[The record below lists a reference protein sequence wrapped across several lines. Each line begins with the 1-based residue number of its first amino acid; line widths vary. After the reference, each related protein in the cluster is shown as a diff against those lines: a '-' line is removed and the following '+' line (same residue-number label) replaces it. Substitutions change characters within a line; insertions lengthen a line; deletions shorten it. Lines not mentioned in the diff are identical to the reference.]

1 MKLECLFFS
10 VPLKHAWVLAD
21 IFWVMCEFLMLT
33 HISFQ
38 QQHVEFVSVFYY
50 ISGSTSAKPAF

>member
-1 MKLECLFFS
+1 
-10 VPLKHAWVLAD
+10 
-21 IFWVMCEFLMLT
+21 MCEFLMLT

>member
-1 MKLECLFFS
+1 MPLFLCTVKARLS
-10 VPLKHAWVLAD
+10 ARRYLLLGRGG
-21 IFWVMCEFLMLT
+21 MCEFLMLT